1 MTWEP
6 VTISPSSRVKTAIVL
21 MKGHHIGALPVV
33 GPNQS
38 VIGVVTH
45 HQLLGEAEDALVPD
59 LMDTEFVTCE
69 PDMSIIEAAERMHDA
84 RANHI
89 LVVEDEKLVG
99 IVADG
104 DLLPEI
110 GKTFDP
116 LTGLPWTDTFREW
129 ALNALK
135 HNIEICV
142 MLFDLDQFGMFNK
155 KYGHVVG
162 DNVLKNFADII
173 SAAVDTETDC
183 ACRYGGD
190 EFAIVSIRHADRS
203 IELAENICKAVS
215 RVRIKDVPENVSATY
230 GIAGGRR
237 TREREDMHYAATIDN
252 LITRASKECMA
263 KKKTQ
268 KVELPKAVAAV
279 QSIPQPIATRPAEE
293 QFRPTSGRQHPPVEV
308 QHVPE
313 YPKPTLHDVAIST
326 SQSEY
331 KASVTVSVMGR
342 LYTGTASR
350 PTTGSRGLTDLV
362 AEATATAV
370 NQLLSPG
377 FGLGIET
384 VIVAEAGRGEDIVT
398 VVAVLSTPTSS
409 LRFPATTL
417 AQRGDCLRPVANA
430 VMEAI
435 CKQPESIYAIPDTT
449 VIHDRISSDQENHA
463 ETLSDRI

>member
-1 MTWEP
+1 
-6 VTISPSSRVKTAIVL
+6 

-33 GPNQS
+33 GADQS
-38 VIGVVTH
+38 VVGVVTH
-45 HQLLGEAEDALVPD
+45 HQLLGEPEDTLVPE

-84 RANHI
+84 KANHI
-89 LVVEDEKLVG
+89 LVVEDEKLIG

-116 LTGLPWTDTFREW
+116 LTNLPWADTFREW

-142 MLFDLDQFGMFNK
+142 IFFDLDQFGMFNK

-162 DNVLKNFADII
+162 DNVLKEIADII
-173 SAAVDTETDC
+173 SAAVDSETDC

-203 IELAENICKAVS
+203 IELAENICKSVS
-215 RVRIKDVPENVSATY
+215 RVRIKDVPENVGATF

-263 KKKTQ
+263 KKKTHQ
-268 KVELPKAVAAV
+268 VEQPKANASV
-279 QSIPQPIATRPAEE
+279 QSIASPAASRPVEEQIRPA
-293 QFRPTSGRQHPPVEV
+293 SGRQHTPVEA
-308 QHVPE
+308 HYIPE
-313 YPKPTLHDVAIST
+313 YPKPTLHDVSIST

-331 KASVTVSVMGR
+331 KATVTVSVMGK

-370 NQLLSPG
+370 NQLLTPG
-377 FGLGIET
+377 FGLGIES
-384 VIVAEAGRGEDIVT
+384 VIIGEAGRGEDIVT

-417 AQRGDCLRPVANA
+417 AQHGDCLRPVANA

-435 CKQPESIYAIPDTT
+435 CKQPDSIYAIPETNTLHDNASSIQDSHSDT
-449 VIHDRISSDQENHA
+449 V
-463 ETLSDRI
+463 SDRI